1 MTRFWKPRSL
11 PAVIWNPKKDM
22 PFFEF
27 SPEGFCDTD
36 NQAVIEYMR
45 KCGYV
50 ELTPKQV
57 AESDIFIAEQMK
69 KRGMDQTG
77 FVQSVPSPDESET
90 SEEHF
95 QPVAGG
101 EGQAVDA
108 PHPIP
113 EVKAVPGGNA
123 PSEVPMPPTFD
134 DDVEDVPEPA
144 AKPKKKAATTKRKTV
159 TRRKKKE

>member
-11 PAVIWNPKKDM
+11 PAVIWNPKKDC
-22 PFFEF
+22 PHFEF

-36 NQAVIEYMR
+36 DQAVIDYMR

-57 AESDIFIAEQMK
+57 IESDAFIAEQMK
-69 KRGMDQTG
+69 KRGMEQGG

-95 QPVAGG
+95 KPVAGG

-113 EVKAVPGGNA
+113 EVKAVPGGKA
-123 PSEVPMPPTFD
+123 PSKVPAFEE
-134 DDVEDVPEPA
+134 DVEDVPEPV
-144 AKPKKKAATTKRKTV
+144 KKKAVTTKRKTV